1 MTRSKPK
8 VQELW
13 SKYPALRLI
22 DSRTARQ
29 FSFRIHPIPLF
40 QASVETQTR
49 QRVLI
54 PLCMQM
60 LSFAKKTSMIIQ
72 KEVLHHPIWC
82 RCGNHTS
89 L

>member
-8 VQELW
+8 VQEL
-13 SKYPALRLI
+13 KRLI

-60 LSFAKKTSMIIQ
+60 LSFAKNDYPKRSPSSSNL
-72 KEVLHHPIWC
+72 V
-82 RCGNHTS
+82 S
-89 L
+89 LWKSHI